1 MNPLA
6 LARLDAN
13 ISLVLVFMAFLAAM
27 YLGSGKVSDNWAW
40 IIGGVA
46 LAGAVG
52 QFVVSVIWPKSVRP
66 AWDEQV
72 IETQRAANSFGFFMT
87 LAVFL
92 VFLILVIN
100 DMMRPDLAFYL
111 IGAPLGIAPAI
122 WMIVAHFQGRAG

>member
-1 MNPLA
+1 MNPVT
-6 LARLDAN
+6 LARLGAN
-13 ISLVLVFMAFLAAM
+13 ISLILVVLAFLAAM
-27 YLGSGKVSDNWAW
+27 YLGSGKVSDGWAW

-52 QFVVSVIWPKSVRP
+52 QIVASVIWPKSVGP

-72 IETQRAANSFGFFMT
+72 IETQRTANSFGFFIT
-87 LAVFL
+87 LAMFL

-111 IGAPLGIAPAI
+111 MGAPLGIAPAI
-122 WMIVAHFQGRAG
+122 WMIVAHLQGRAG